1 MLKVILLCL
10 ILITPTLVLYQN
22 YTVLNANYGKL
33 TDTYDKLTINFVDLE
48 DSFEKLDKENQ
59 QLGNENQ
66 QLGNDLNLLMEDYE
80 KSKTLLD
87 KLEQLLEDTTE
98 QKTELE
104 SEVKTKSS
112 EISQLVEDGNA
123 KQSAINSLNDD
134 ILLLS
139 TAILTLDELSLTL
152 ESEILDLTNN
162 IKDQEQTILWQAD
175 QNLVLENTVF
185 NMMEIEDELRR
196 ENYNLTQDNARM
208 TLLLSESILGQRDEI
223 YRVGNNIRESVVHV
237 SDSSSYGTG
246 FFVSNNGCILT
257 NAHVTDG
264 SNFVTVELSN
274 GSKYTGT
281 VIKEGNHIL
290 NNRANSNAFDLA
302 LVKIEIDSVPIPIST
317 VNPDVDEMI
326 ILVGHP
332 GELGSWVI
340 AAGAYNGNADNIPS
354 EHSFSLPSVFGG
366 SSGSPIVNMNGELV
380 GVNWGSG
387 LDDPLNQNDNIVV
400 WKDNLGKLIMANQH
414 SIAETSA
421 SAITFLSDTQCR
433 IT

>member
-10 ILITPTLVLYQN
+10 ILITPTIVLYQN
-22 YTVLNANYGKL
+22 YTVLNVNYGKL
-33 TDTYDKLTINFVDLE
+33 TDNFNELTINFVDLE

-66 QLGNDLNLLMEDYE
+66 QLENDLNLLIADYE

-87 KLEQLLEDTTE
+87 KLEQLLEDTNN

-104 SEVKTKSS
+104 SEIKTKSS
-112 EISQLVEDGNA
+112 EISQLIEDGNA

-134 ILLLS
+134 LTVAANEIE
-139 TAILTLDELSLTL
+139 TLDELSLTL
-152 ESEILDLTNN
+152 ESEILDLVDN
-162 IKDQEQTILWQAD
+162 IEDQEQTISNLENIENELKRQK
-175 QNLVLENTVF
+175 QNLIEEN
-185 NMMEIEDELRR
+185 EIL
-196 ENYNLTQDNARM
+196 NDNN
-208 TLLLSESILGQRDEI
+208 TKLSLLLSESILGQRDEI
-223 YRVGNNIRESVVHV
+223 YRIGNNIRESVVHV

-246 FFVSNNGCILT
+246 FFVSSNGCILT

-264 SNFVTVELSN
+264 NNFVTVELSN
-274 GSKYTGT
+274 GRKYTGT
-281 VIKEGNHIL
+281 VIKEGNYIL
-290 NNRANSNAFDLA
+290 NNRVNSNAFDLA

-317 VNPDVDEMI
+317 VNPDIDEMI

-340 AAGAYNGNADNIPS
+340 AAGTYNGNADDIPS

-400 WKDNLGKLIMANQH
+400 WKDNLGKLIMANQY

-421 SAITFLSDTQCR
+421 SAITFLSNTQCR

>member
-22 YTVLNANYGKL
+22 YTELNANYGKL
-33 TDTYDKLTINFVDLE
+33 TDNYDKLTINFVDLE
-48 DSFEKLDKENQ
+48 DSFEKLDQ
-59 QLGNENQ
+59 ENQ
-66 QLGNDLNLLMEDYE
+66 QLGNDLNLLIEDYE
-80 KSKTLLD
+80 KSITLLD
-87 KLEQLLEDTTE
+87 KLEQLLEDTNK

-104 SEVKTKSS
+104 SEIKTKSS
-112 EISQLVEDGNA
+112 EISQLIEDGNA

-134 ILLLS
+134 LTVAANEIE
-139 TAILTLDELSLTL
+139 TLDEFSLTL
-152 ESEILDLTNN
+152 ESEILALTNN
-162 IKDQEQTILWQAD
+162 IEDQKQTISNLENVENELKRQK
-175 QNLVLENTVF
+175 QNLIEENDIL
-185 NMMEIEDELRR
+185 N
-196 ENYNLTQDNARM
+196 DNNVKLS
-208 TLLLSESILGQRDEI
+208 LLLSESILGQRDEI

-237 SDSSSYGTG
+237 SDRSSYGTG

-264 SNFVTVELSN
+264 NSFVTVELSN
-274 GSKYTGT
+274 GQKYTGT

-302 LVKIEIDSVPIPIST
+302 LIKIEIDSVPIPIST
-317 VNPDVDEMI
+317 IDPDVDEMI

-332 GELGSWVI
+332 GELGNWVI
-340 AAGAYNGNADNIPS
+340 AAGTYNGNADDIPS

-387 LDDPLNQNDNIVV
+387 VDDPLNQNDNIVV
-400 WKDNLGKLIMANQH
+400 WKDNLGKLIMANQY

>member
-22 YTVLNANYGKL
+22 YTELNVNYGKL
-33 TDTYDKLTINFVDLE
+33 TDNYDKLTINFIDLE
-48 DSFEKLDKENQ
+48 DSFEKLDQ
-59 QLGNENQ
+59 ENQ
-66 QLGNDLNLLMEDYE
+66 QLGNDLNLLIEDYE
-80 KSKTLLD
+80 KSITLLD
-87 KLEQLLEDTTE
+87 KLEQLLEDTNK

-104 SEVKTKSS
+104 SEIKTKSS
-112 EISQLVEDGNA
+112 EISQLIEDGNS

-134 ILLLS
+134 LTVAANEIE
-139 TAILTLDELSLTL
+139 TLDEFSLTL
-152 ESEILDLTNN
+152 ESEILALTNN
-162 IKDQEQTILWQAD
+162 IEDQKQTISNLENVENELKRQK
-175 QNLVLENTVF
+175 QNLLEEN
-185 NMMEIEDELRR
+185 EIL
-196 ENYNLTQDNARM
+196 NDNNVKLS
-208 TLLLSESILGQRDEI
+208 LLLSESILGQRDEI

-237 SDSSSYGTG
+237 SDRSSYGTG

-264 SNFVTVELSN
+264 NRFVTVELSN
-274 GSKYTGT
+274 GQKYTGT

-302 LVKIEIDSVPIPIST
+302 LIKIEIDSVPIPIST
-317 VNPDVDEMI
+317 IDPDVDEMI

-332 GELGSWVI
+332 GELGNWVI
-340 AAGAYNGNADNIPS
+340 AAGTYNGNADDIPS

-400 WKDNLGKLIMANQH
+400 WKDNLGKLIMANQY

>member
-22 YTVLNANYGKL
+22 YTVLNINYGKL
-33 TDTYDKLTINFVDLE
+33 TDNFNELTINFVDLE

-66 QLGNDLNLLMEDYE
+66 QLGNDLNLLIADYE

-87 KLEQLLEDTTE
+87 KLEQLLEDTNN

-104 SEVKTKSS
+104 SEIKTKSS
-112 EISQLVEDGNA
+112 EISQLIEDGNA

-134 ILLLS
+134 LTVATNEIE
-139 TAILTLDELSLTL
+139 TLDELSLTL
-152 ESEILDLTNN
+152 ESEILTLADN
-162 IKDQEQTILWQAD
+162 IEDQKQTISNLENIENELKRQK
-175 QNLVLENTVF
+175 QNLIEEN
-185 NMMEIEDELRR
+185 EIL
-196 ENYNLTQDNARM
+196 NDNN
-208 TLLLSESILGQRDEI
+208 TKLSLLLSESILGQRDEI

-246 FFVSNNGCILT
+246 FFVSSNGCILT

-264 SNFVTVELSN
+264 NNFVTVELSN
-274 GSKYTGT
+274 GRKYTGT
-281 VIKEGNHIL
+281 VIKEGNYIL

-340 AAGAYNGNADNIPS
+340 AAGTYNGNADDIPS

-387 LDDPLNQNDNIVV
+387 VDDPLNQNDNIVV
-400 WKDNLGKLIMANQH
+400 WKDNLGKLIMANQY

-421 SAITFLSDTQCR
+421 SAITFLSNTQCR

>member
-10 ILITPTLVLYQN
+10 ILITPTIVLYQN
-22 YTVLNANYGKL
+22 YTELNANYGKL
-33 TDTYDKLTINFVDLE
+33 TDNYDKLTINFVGLE

-66 QLGNDLNLLMEDYE
+66 QLGNENQQLGNDLNLLIADYE
-80 KSKTLLD
+80 KSKTLLN
-87 KLEQLLEDTTE
+87 KLEQLLENTNE

-104 SEVKTKSS
+104 SEIKTKSS
-112 EISQLVEDGNA
+112 EISQLIEDGNA

-134 ILLLS
+134 LTVAANEIE
-139 TAILTLDELSLTL
+139 TLDELSLTL
-152 ESEILDLTNN
+152 ESEILALADN
-162 IKDQEQTILWQAD
+162 IEDQKQTISNLENIENELKIQK
-175 QNLVLENTVF
+175 QNLVEEN
-185 NMMEIEDELRR
+185 EIL
-196 ENYNLTQDNARM
+196 NDNN
-208 TLLLSESILGQRDEI
+208 TKLSLLLSESILGQRDEI
-223 YRVGNNIRESVVHV
+223 YRVGNNMRESVVHV

-274 GSKYTGT
+274 GRKYTGT

-317 VNPDVDEMI
+317 VNPDIDEMI

-340 AAGAYNGNADNIPS
+340 AAGAYNGNADDIPS

-387 LDDPLNQNDNIVV
+387 VDDPLNQNDNIVV
-400 WKDNLGKLIMANQH
+400 WKDNLGKLIMNNQH

>member
-10 ILITPTLVLYQN
+10 ILITPTIVLYQN
-22 YTVLNANYGKL
+22 YTELNVNYGKL
-33 TDTYDKLTINFVDLE
+33 TDNYDKLTINFVDLK
-48 DSFEKLDKENQ
+48 DSFEELDEENQ
-59 QLGNENQ
+59 QLGNKNQ
-66 QLGNDLNLLMEDYE
+66 QLENDLNLLIEDYE
-80 KSKTLLD
+80 KSKTLLN
-87 KLEQLLEDTTE
+87 KLEQLLEDINE
-98 QKTELE
+98 QKIELE
-104 SEVKTKSS
+104 SEIKTKSS

-134 ILLLS
+134 LTVAVNEIE
-139 TAILTLDELSLTL
+139 TLDEFSMTL
-152 ESEILDLTNN
+152 ESEILALTNN
-162 IKDQEQTILWQAD
+162 IEDQEQTISNLENIENELKRQK
-175 QNLVLENTVF
+175 QNLIEENK
-185 NMMEIEDELRR
+185 I
-196 ENYNLTQDNARM
+196 LTDNN
-208 TLLLSESILGQRDEI
+208 TKISLLLSESILGQRDEI

-264 SNFVTVELSN
+264 NNFVTIELSN
-274 GSKYTGT
+274 GRKYIGT

-332 GELGSWVI
+332 GELGKWVI
-340 AAGAYNGNADNIPS
+340 AAGTYNGNDPDIPS
-354 EHSFSLPSVFGG
+354 ESIFRLPSVFGG

-380 GVNWGSG
+380 GVNWGSA

-400 WKDNLGKLIMANQH
+400 WKDNLGKLIMANQY

>member
-10 ILITPTLVLYQN
+10 ILITPTIVLYQN
-22 YTVLNANYGKL
+22 YTELNVNYGKL
-33 TDTYDKLTINFVDLE
+33 TDNYDKLTINFVDLK
-48 DSFEKLDKENQ
+48 DSFEELDEENQ
-59 QLGNENQ
+59 QLGNKNQ
-66 QLGNDLNLLMEDYE
+66 QLENDLNLLIKDYE
-80 KSKTLLD
+80 KSKTLLN
-87 KLEQLLEDTTE
+87 KLEQLLEDINE
-98 QKTELE
+98 QKIELE
-104 SEVKTKSS
+104 SEIKTKSS

-134 ILLLS
+134 LTVAVNEIE
-139 TAILTLDELSLTL
+139 TLDEFSMTL
-152 ESEILDLTNN
+152 ESEIARHTLANLILNRQITSIEQKNQILVEENEILNDNN
-162 IKDQEQTILWQAD
+162 TKLS
-175 QNLVLENTVF
+175 
-185 NMMEIEDELRR
+185 
-196 ENYNLTQDNARM
+196 
-208 TLLLSESILGQRDEI
+208 LLLSESVLGQRDEI

-264 SNFVTVELSN
+264 NNFVTIELSN
-274 GSKYTGT
+274 GRKYTGT

-290 NNRANSNAFDLA
+290 NNRANSNEFDLA

-332 GELGSWVI
+332 GELGKWVI
-340 AAGAYNGNADNIPS
+340 AAGTYNGNDPDIPS
-354 EHSFSLPSVFGG
+354 ESIFRLPSVFGG

-400 WKDNLGKLIMANQH
+400 WKDNLGKLIMANQY

>member
-22 YTVLNANYGKL
+22 YTELNVNYGKL
-33 TDTYDKLTINFVDLE
+33 TDNYDKLTINFIDLE
-48 DSFEKLDKENQ
+48 DSFEKLDQ
-59 QLGNENQ
+59 ENQ
-66 QLGNDLNLLMEDYE
+66 QLGNDLNLLIEDYE
-80 KSKTLLD
+80 KSITLLD
-87 KLEQLLEDTTE
+87 KLEQLLEDTNK

-104 SEVKTKSS
+104 SEIKTKSS
-112 EISQLVEDGNA
+112 EISQLIEDGNA

-134 ILLLS
+134 LTVAANEIE
-139 TAILTLDELSLTL
+139 TLDEFSLTL
-152 ESEILDLTNN
+152 ESEILALTNN
-162 IKDQEQTILWQAD
+162 IEDQKQTISNLENVENELKRQK
-175 QNLVLENTVF
+175 QNLIEENDIL
-185 NMMEIEDELRR
+185 N
-196 ENYNLTQDNARM
+196 DNNVKLS
-208 TLLLSESILGQRDEI
+208 LLLSESILGQRDEI

-237 SDSSSYGTG
+237 SDRSSYGTG

-264 SNFVTVELSN
+264 NRFVTVELSN
-274 GSKYTGT
+274 GQKYTGT
-281 VIKEGNHIL
+281 VIKEGNYIL
-290 NNRANSNAFDLA
+290 NNRANSNEFDLA

-332 GELGSWVI
+332 GELGNWVI
-340 AAGAYNGNADNIPS
+340 AAGTYNGNADDIPS

-400 WKDNLGKLIMANQH
+400 WKDNLGKLIMANQY

>member
-10 ILITPTLVLYQN
+10 ILITPTIVLYQN

-33 TDTYDKLTINFVDLE
+33 TDNYDKLTINFFDLE
-48 DSFEKLDKENQ
+48 ESFQELDV
-59 QLGNENQ
+59 ENQ
-66 QLGNDLNLLMEDYE
+66 QLGNDLNLLIQDYK
-80 KSKTLLD
+80 KSQTLLHQ
-87 KLEQLLEDTTE
+87 LETQLKEINN
-98 QKTELE
+98 QKTTLELE
-104 SEVKTKSS
+104 IEVKIT
-112 EISQLVEDGNA
+112 EISQLIEEGNT
-123 KQSAINSLNDD
+123 KQSTINSLNNEL
-134 ILLLS
+134 I
-139 TAILTLDELSLTL
+139 IHKNEINQFNELSLNL
-152 ESEILDLTNN
+152 ESEITRHTLANLILNRQITSIEQKNQILVEENEILNDNN
-162 IKDQEQTILWQAD
+162 TKLS
-175 QNLVLENTVF
+175 
-185 NMMEIEDELRR
+185 
-196 ENYNLTQDNARM
+196 
-208 TLLLSESILGQRDEI
+208 LLLSESILGQRDEI

-246 FFVSNNGCILT
+246 FFVSSNGCILT

-264 SNFVTVELSN
+264 NNFVTVELSN
-274 GSKYTGT
+274 GRKYTGT

-290 NNRANSNAFDLA
+290 NNRVNSNAFDLA

-317 VNPDVDEMI
+317 VNPDIDEMI

-340 AAGAYNGNADNIPS
+340 AAGTYNGNADDIPS

>member
-10 ILITPTLVLYQN
+10 ILITPTIVLYQN
-22 YTVLNANYGKL
+22 YTVLNANYVKL
-33 TDTYDKLTINFVDLE
+33 TDNYDKLTINFVGLE

-87 KLEQLLEDTTE
+87 KLEQLLENTTE

-104 SEVKTKSS
+104 SEIKTKSS
-112 EISQLVEDGNA
+112 EISQLIEDGNA

-340 AAGAYNGNADNIPS
+340 AAGAYNGTADDIPS
-354 EHSFSLPSVFGG
+354 EHSFS
-366 SSGSPIVNMNGELV
+366 
-380 GVNWGSG
+380 
-387 LDDPLNQNDNIVV
+387 
-400 WKDNLGKLIMANQH
+400 
-414 SIAETSA
+414 
-421 SAITFLSDTQCR
+421 
-433 IT
+433 

>member
-10 ILITPTLVLYQN
+10 ILITPTIVLYQN
-22 YTVLNANYGKL
+22 YTELNVNYGKL
-33 TDTYDKLTINFVDLE
+33 TDNYDKLTINFVDLK
-48 DSFEKLDKENQ
+48 DSFEELDKENQ
-59 QLGNENQ
+59 QLGNKNQ
-66 QLGNDLNLLMEDYE
+66 QLENDLNLLIKDYE
-80 KSKTLLD
+80 KSKTLLN
-87 KLEQLLEDTTE
+87 KLEQLLEDINE
-98 QKTELE
+98 QKIELE
-104 SEVKTKSS
+104 SEIKTKSS

-134 ILLLS
+134 LTVAVNEIE
-139 TAILTLDELSLTL
+139 TLDEFSMTL
-152 ESEILDLTNN
+152 ESEIARHTLANLILNRQITSIEQKNQILVEENEILTDNN
-162 IKDQEQTILWQAD
+162 TKIS
-175 QNLVLENTVF
+175 
-185 NMMEIEDELRR
+185 
-196 ENYNLTQDNARM
+196 
-208 TLLLSESILGQRDEI
+208 LLLSESILGQRDEI

-264 SNFVTVELSN
+264 NNFVTIELSN
-274 GSKYTGT
+274 GRKYTGT

-290 NNRANSNAFDLA
+290 NNRANSNEFDLA

-332 GELGSWVI
+332 GELGKWVI
-340 AAGAYNGNADNIPS
+340 AAGTYNGNDPDIPS
-354 EHSFSLPSVFGG
+354 ESIFRLPSVFGG

-400 WKDNLGKLIMANQH
+400 WKDNLGKLIMANQY

>member
-22 YTVLNANYGKL
+22 YTVLNINYGKL
-33 TDTYDKLTINFVDLE
+33 TDNFNELTINFVDLE

-66 QLGNDLNLLMEDYE
+66 QLGNDLNLLIADYE

-87 KLEQLLEDTTE
+87 KLEQLLEDTNN

-104 SEVKTKSS
+104 SEIKTKSS
-112 EISQLVEDGNA
+112 EISQLIEDGNA

-134 ILLLS
+134 LTVAANEIE
-139 TAILTLDELSLTL
+139 TLDELSLTL
-152 ESEILDLTNN
+152 ESEILTLADN
-162 IKDQEQTILWQAD
+162 IEDQKQTISNLENIENELKRQK
-175 QNLVLENTVF
+175 QNLIEEN
-185 NMMEIEDELRR
+185 EIL
-196 ENYNLTQDNARM
+196 NDNN
-208 TLLLSESILGQRDEI
+208 TKLSLLLSESILGQRDEI

-246 FFVSNNGCILT
+246 FFVSSNGCILT

-264 SNFVTVELSN
+264 NNFVTVELSN
-274 GSKYTGT
+274 GRKYTGT

-290 NNRANSNAFDLA
+290 NNRVNSNAFDLA

-340 AAGAYNGNADNIPS
+340 AAGTYNGNADNIPS

-400 WKDNLGKLIMANQH
+400 WKDNLGKLIMANQY

-421 SAITFLSDTQCR
+421 SAITFLSNTQCR

>member
-10 ILITPTLVLYQN
+10 VLITPTIVLYQN
-22 YTVLNANYGKL
+22 YTVLNVNYGKL
-33 TDTYDKLTINFVDLE
+33 TDNYDKLTINFVDLE

-66 QLGNDLNLLMEDYE
+66 QLGNDLNLLIADYE

-87 KLEQLLEDTTE
+87 KLEQLLEDTNN

-104 SEVKTKSS
+104 SEIKTKSS
-112 EISQLVEDGNA
+112 EISQLIEDGNA

-134 ILLLS
+134 LTVAANEIE
-139 TAILTLDELSLTL
+139 TLDELSLTL
-152 ESEILDLTNN
+152 ESEILTLADN
-162 IKDQEQTILWQAD
+162 IEDQKQTISNLENIENELKRQK
-175 QNLVLENTVF
+175 QNLIEEN
-185 NMMEIEDELRR
+185 EIL
-196 ENYNLTQDNARM
+196 NDNN
-208 TLLLSESILGQRDEI
+208 TKLSLLLSESILGQRDEI

-246 FFVSNNGCILT
+246 FFVSSNGCILT

-264 SNFVTVELSN
+264 NNFVTVELSN
-274 GSKYTGT
+274 GRKYTGT
-281 VIKEGNHIL
+281 VIKEGNYIL
-290 NNRANSNAFDLA
+290 NNRVNSNAFDLA

-317 VNPDVDEMI
+317 VNPDIDEMI

-340 AAGAYNGNADNIPS
+340 AAGTYNGNADDIPS

-400 WKDNLGKLIMANQH
+400 WKDNLGKLIMANQY

-421 SAITFLSDTQCR
+421 SAITFLSNTQCR

>member
-10 ILITPTLVLYQN
+10 ILITPTIVLYQN
-22 YTVLNANYGKL
+22 YTVLNVNYGKL
-33 TDTYDKLTINFVDLE
+33 TDNYDKLTINFVGLE

-66 QLGNDLNLLMEDYE
+66 QLGNDLNLLIADYE

-87 KLEQLLEDTTE
+87 KLEQLLEDTNN

-104 SEVKTKSS
+104 SEIKTKSS
-112 EISQLVEDGNA
+112 EISQLIEDGNA

-134 ILLLS
+134 LTVATNEIE
-139 TAILTLDELSLTL
+139 TLDELSLTL
-152 ESEILDLTNN
+152 ESEILDLVDN
-162 IKDQEQTILWQAD
+162 IEDQEQTISNLENIENELKRQK
-175 QNLVLENTVF
+175 QNLVKEN
-185 NMMEIEDELRR
+185 EIL
-196 ENYNLTQDNARM
+196 NDNN
-208 TLLLSESILGQRDEI
+208 TKLSLLLSESILGQRDEI

-264 SNFVTVELSN
+264 NNFVTVELSN
-274 GSKYTGT
+274 GRKYTGT

-290 NNRANSNAFDLA
+290 NNRVNSNAFDLA

-317 VNPDVDEMI
+317 INPDVDEMI

-340 AAGAYNGNADNIPS
+340 AAGTYNGNADNIPS

-387 LDDPLNQNDNIVV
+387 VDDPLNQNDNIVV
-400 WKDNLGKLIMANQH
+400 WKDNLGKLIMANQY

-421 SAITFLSDTQCR
+421 SAITFLSNTQCR

>member
-1 MLKVILLCL
+1 M
-10 ILITPTLVLYQN
+10 
-22 YTVLNANYGKL
+22 
-33 TDTYDKLTINFVDLE
+33 
-48 DSFEKLDKENQ
+48 
-59 QLGNENQ
+59 
-66 QLGNDLNLLMEDYE
+66 
-80 KSKTLLD
+80 
-87 KLEQLLEDTTE
+87 
-98 QKTELE
+98 
-104 SEVKTKSS
+104 
-112 EISQLVEDGNA
+112 
-123 KQSAINSLNDD
+123 
-134 ILLLS
+134 
-139 TAILTLDELSLTL
+139 TL
-152 ESEILDLTNN
+152 ESEILALTNN
-162 IKDQEQTILWQAD
+162 IEDQEQTISNLENIENELKRQK
-175 QNLVLENTVF
+175 QNLIEEN
-185 NMMEIEDELRR
+185 EI
-196 ENYNLTQDNARM
+196 LTDNN
-208 TLLLSESILGQRDEI
+208 TKLSLLLSESILGQRDEI

-264 SNFVTVELSN
+264 SNFVTIELSN
-274 GSKYTGT
+274 GRKYTGT

-340 AAGAYNGNADNIPS
+340 AAGTYNGNADDIPS

-400 WKDNLGKLIMANQH
+400 WKDNLGKLIMTNQY

>member
-22 YTVLNANYGKL
+22 YTELNANYGKL
-33 TDTYDKLTINFVDLE
+33 TDNYDKLTINFVDLE
-48 DSFEKLDKENQ
+48 DSFEKLDQENQ
-59 QLGNENQ
+59 QLEK
-66 QLGNDLNLLMEDYE
+66 DLNLLIEDYE
-80 KSKTLLD
+80 KSITLLD
-87 KLEQLLEDTTE
+87 KLEQLLEDTNK

-104 SEVKTKSS
+104 SEIKTKSS
-112 EISQLVEDGNA
+112 EISQLIEDGNT

-134 ILLLS
+134 LTVAANEIE
-139 TAILTLDELSLTL
+139 TLDEFSLTL
-152 ESEILDLTNN
+152 ESEILALTNN
-162 IKDQEQTILWQAD
+162 IEDQKQTINNLENVENELKRQK
-175 QNLVLENTVF
+175 QNLIEENDIL
-185 NMMEIEDELRR
+185 N
-196 ENYNLTQDNARM
+196 DNNAKLS
-208 TLLLSESILGQRDEI
+208 LLLSESILGQRDEI

-237 SDSSSYGTG
+237 SDRSSYGTG

-264 SNFVTVELSN
+264 NRFVTVELSN
-274 GSKYTGT
+274 GQKYTGT
-281 VIKEGNHIL
+281 VIKEGNYIL
-290 NNRANSNAFDLA
+290 NNRANSNEFDLA
-302 LVKIEIDSVPIPIST
+302 LIKIEIDSVPIPIST

-332 GELGSWVI
+332 GELGNWVI
-340 AAGAYNGNADNIPS
+340 AAGTYNGNADDIPS

-400 WKDNLGKLIMANQH
+400 WKDNLGKLIMANQY

>member
-33 TDTYDKLTINFVDLE
+33 TDNYDKLTINFVDLE

-66 QLGNDLNLLMEDYE
+66 QLGNDLNLLIEDYK

-87 KLEQLLEDTTE
+87 KLEQLLEDTNN

-104 SEVKTKSS
+104 SEIKTKSS
-112 EISQLVEDGNA
+112 EISQLIEDGNA

-134 ILLLS
+134 LTVAVNEIE
-139 TAILTLDELSLTL
+139 TLDELSIAL
-152 ESEILDLTNN
+152 ESEIFSLTNN
-162 IKDQEQTILWQAD
+162 IEDQKQTISNLENIENELKRQK
-175 QNLVLENTVF
+175 QNLIEEN
-185 NMMEIEDELRR
+185 EIL
-196 ENYNLTQDNARM
+196 NDNN
-208 TLLLSESILGQRDEI
+208 TKLSLLLSESILGQRDEI

-237 SDSSSYGTG
+237 SDGPSYGTG

-264 SNFVTVELSN
+264 NNFVTVELSN
-274 GSKYTGT
+274 GRKYTGT

-332 GELGSWVI
+332 GELGRWVI
-340 AAGAYNGNADNIPS
+340 AAGTYNGNANYIPS

>member
-22 YTVLNANYGKL
+22 YTVLNINYGKL
-33 TDTYDKLTINFVDLE
+33 TDNFNELTINFVDLE

-66 QLGNDLNLLMEDYE
+66 QLGNDLNLLIADYE

-87 KLEQLLEDTTE
+87 KLEQLLEDTNN

-104 SEVKTKSS
+104 SEIKTKSS
-112 EISQLVEDGNA
+112 EISQLIEDGNA

-134 ILLLS
+134 LTVAANEIE
-139 TAILTLDELSLTL
+139 TLDELSLTL
-152 ESEILDLTNN
+152 ESEILTLADN
-162 IKDQEQTILWQAD
+162 IEDQKQTISNLENIENELKRQK
-175 QNLVLENTVF
+175 QNLIEEN
-185 NMMEIEDELRR
+185 EIL
-196 ENYNLTQDNARM
+196 NDNN
-208 TLLLSESILGQRDEI
+208 TKLSLLLSESILGQRDEI

-246 FFVSNNGCILT
+246 FFVSSNGCILT

-264 SNFVTVELSN
+264 NNFVTVELSN
-274 GSKYTGT
+274 GRKYTGT
-281 VIKEGNHIL
+281 VIKEGNYIL

-340 AAGAYNGNADNIPS
+340 AAGTYNGNADDIPS

-387 LDDPLNQNDNIVV
+387 VDDPLNQNDNIVV
-400 WKDNLGKLIMANQH
+400 WKDNLGKLIMANQY

-421 SAITFLSDTQCR
+421 SAITFLSNTQCR

>member
-22 YTVLNANYGKL
+22 YTELNANYGKL
-33 TDTYDKLTINFVDLE
+33 TDNYDKLTINFVDLE
-48 DSFEKLDKENQ
+48 DSFEKLDQ
-59 QLGNENQ
+59 ENQ
-66 QLGNDLNLLMEDYE
+66 QLGNDLNLLIEDYE
-80 KSKTLLD
+80 KSITLLD
-87 KLEQLLEDTTE
+87 KLEQLLEDTNK

-104 SEVKTKSS
+104 SEIKTKSS
-112 EISQLVEDGNA
+112 EISQLIEDGNA

-134 ILLLS
+134 LTVAANEIE
-139 TAILTLDELSLTL
+139 TLDEFSLTL
-152 ESEILDLTNN
+152 ESEILALTNN
-162 IKDQEQTILWQAD
+162 IEDQKQTISNLENVENELKRQK
-175 QNLVLENTVF
+175 QNLIEENDIL
-185 NMMEIEDELRR
+185 N
-196 ENYNLTQDNARM
+196 DNNVKLS
-208 TLLLSESILGQRDEI
+208 LLLSESILGQRDEI

-237 SDSSSYGTG
+237 SDRSSYGTG

-264 SNFVTVELSN
+264 NSFVTVELSN
-274 GSKYTGT
+274 GQKYTGT
-281 VIKEGNHIL
+281 VIKEGNYIL
-290 NNRANSNAFDLA
+290 NNRVNSNAFDLA
-302 LVKIEIDSVPIPIST
+302 LIKIEIDSVPIPIST
-317 VNPDVDEMI
+317 INPDVDEMI

-332 GELGSWVI
+332 GELGNWVI
-340 AAGAYNGNADNIPS
+340 AAGTYNGNADDIPS

-400 WKDNLGKLIMANQH
+400 WKDNLGKLIMANQY

>member
-22 YTVLNANYGKL
+22 YTELNVNYGKL
-33 TDTYDKLTINFVDLE
+33 TDNYDKLTINFIDLE
-48 DSFEKLDKENQ
+48 DSFEKLDQ
-59 QLGNENQ
+59 ENQ
-66 QLGNDLNLLMEDYE
+66 QLGNDLNLLIEDYE
-80 KSKTLLD
+80 KSITLLD
-87 KLEQLLEDTTE
+87 KLEQLLEDTNK

-104 SEVKTKSS
+104 SEIKTKSS
-112 EISQLVEDGNA
+112 EISQLIEDGNA

-134 ILLLS
+134 LTVAANEIE
-139 TAILTLDELSLTL
+139 TLDEFSLTL
-152 ESEILDLTNN
+152 ESEILALTNN
-162 IKDQEQTILWQAD
+162 IEDQKQTISNLENVENELKRQK
-175 QNLVLENTVF
+175 QNLIEENDIL
-185 NMMEIEDELRR
+185 N
-196 ENYNLTQDNARM
+196 DNNAKLS
-208 TLLLSESILGQRDEI
+208 LLLSESILGQRDEI

-237 SDSSSYGTG
+237 SDRSSYGTG

-264 SNFVTVELSN
+264 NRFVTVELSN
-274 GSKYTGT
+274 GQKYTGT

-302 LVKIEIDSVPIPIST
+302 LIKIEIDSVPIPIST
-317 VNPDVDEMI
+317 INPDVDEMI

-332 GELGSWVI
+332 GELGNWVI
-340 AAGAYNGNADNIPS
+340 AAGTYNGNADDIPS

-400 WKDNLGKLIMANQH
+400 WKDNLGKLIMANQY

>member
-22 YTVLNANYGKL
+22 YTELNVNYGKL
-33 TDTYDKLTINFVDLE
+33 TDNYDKLTINFIDLE
-48 DSFEKLDKENQ
+48 DSFEKLDQ
-59 QLGNENQ
+59 ENQ
-66 QLGNDLNLLMEDYE
+66 QLGNDLNLLIEDYE
-80 KSKTLLD
+80 KSITLLD
-87 KLEQLLEDTTE
+87 KLEQLLEDTNE

-104 SEVKTKSS
+104 SEIKTKSS
-112 EISQLVEDGNA
+112 EISQLIEDGNT
-123 KQSAINSLNDD
+123 KQSAINSLNNDLT
-134 ILLLS
+134 I
-139 TAILTLDELSLTL
+139 AANEIETLDEFSLTL
-152 ESEILDLTNN
+152 ESEILALTNN
-162 IKDQEQTILWQAD
+162 IEDQKQTISNLENVENELKRQK
-175 QNLVLENTVF
+175 QNLIEENDIL
-185 NMMEIEDELRR
+185 N
-196 ENYNLTQDNARM
+196 DNN
-208 TLLLSESILGQRDEI
+208 TKLSLLLSESILGQRDEI

-237 SDSSSYGTG
+237 SDRSSYGTG

-264 SNFVTVELSN
+264 NRFVTVELSN
-274 GSKYTGT
+274 GQKYTGT

-302 LVKIEIDSVPIPIST
+302 LIKIEIDSVPIPIST
-317 VNPDVDEMI
+317 IDPDVDEMI

-332 GELGSWVI
+332 GELGNWVI
-340 AAGAYNGNADNIPS
+340 AAGTYNGNADDIPS

-400 WKDNLGKLIMANQH
+400 WKDNLGKLIMANQY

>member
-22 YTVLNANYGKL
+22 YTELNVNYGKL
-33 TDTYDKLTINFVDLE
+33 TDNYDKLTINFIDLE
-48 DSFEKLDKENQ
+48 DSFEKLDQ
-59 QLGNENQ
+59 ENQ
-66 QLGNDLNLLMEDYE
+66 QLGNDLNLLIEDYE
-80 KSKTLLD
+80 KSITLLD
-87 KLEQLLEDTTE
+87 KLEQLLEDTNK

-104 SEVKTKSS
+104 SEIKTKSS
-112 EISQLVEDGNA
+112 EISQLIEDGNA

-134 ILLLS
+134 LTVAANEIE
-139 TAILTLDELSLTL
+139 TLDELSLTL
-152 ESEILDLTNN
+152 ESEILDLVDN
-162 IKDQEQTILWQAD
+162 IEDQEQTISNLENIENELKRQK
-175 QNLVLENTVF
+175 QNLVEEN
-185 NMMEIEDELRR
+185 EIL
-196 ENYNLTQDNARM
+196 NDNN
-208 TLLLSESILGQRDEI
+208 TKLSLLLSESILGQRDEI

-264 SNFVTVELSN
+264 NNFVTIELSN
-274 GSKYTGT
+274 GRKYTGT

-290 NNRANSNAFDLA
+290 NNRVNSNAFDLA

-340 AAGAYNGNADNIPS
+340 AAGTYNGNADDIPS

-400 WKDNLGKLIMANQH
+400 WKDNLGKLIMANQY

-421 SAITFLSDTQCR
+421 SAITFLSNTQCR

>member
-10 ILITPTLVLYQN
+10 ILITPTIVLYQN

-33 TDTYDKLTINFVDLE
+33 TDNYDKLTINFVDLE

-66 QLGNDLNLLMEDYE
+66 QLGNDLNLLIADYE

-87 KLEQLLEDTTE
+87 KLEQLLEDTNN

-104 SEVKTKSS
+104 SEIKTKSS
-112 EISQLVEDGNA
+112 EISQLIEDGNA

-134 ILLLS
+134 LTVATNEIE
-139 TAILTLDELSLTL
+139 TLDELSLTL
-152 ESEILDLTNN
+152 ESEILDLVDN
-162 IKDQEQTILWQAD
+162 IEDQEQTISNLENIENELKRQK
-175 QNLVLENTVF
+175 QNLIEEN
-185 NMMEIEDELRR
+185 EIL
-196 ENYNLTQDNARM
+196 NDNN
-208 TLLLSESILGQRDEI
+208 TKLSLLLSESILGQRDEI

-264 SNFVTVELSN
+264 NNFVTVELSN
-274 GSKYTGT
+274 GRKYTGT

-290 NNRANSNAFDLA
+290 NNRVNSNAFDLA

-317 VNPDVDEMI
+317 VNPDIDEMI

-340 AAGAYNGNADNIPS
+340 AAGTYNGNADDIPS

-400 WKDNLGKLIMANQH
+400 WKDNLGKLIMANQY

-421 SAITFLSDTQCR
+421 SAITFLSNTQCR

>member
-22 YTVLNANYGKL
+22 YTELNANYGKL
-33 TDTYDKLTINFVDLE
+33 TDNYDKLTINFVDLE
-48 DSFEKLDKENQ
+48 DSFEKLDQENQ
-59 QLGNENQ
+59 QLV
-66 QLGNDLNLLMEDYE
+66 NDLNLLIEDYE
-80 KSKTLLD
+80 KSITLLD
-87 KLEQLLEDTTE
+87 KLEQLLEDTNK

-104 SEVKTKSS
+104 SEIKTKSS
-112 EISQLVEDGNA
+112 EISQLIEDGNA

-134 ILLLS
+134 LTVAANEIE
-139 TAILTLDELSLTL
+139 TLDEFSLTL
-152 ESEILDLTNN
+152 ESEILALTNN
-162 IKDQEQTILWQAD
+162 IEDQKQTISNLENVENELKRQK
-175 QNLVLENTVF
+175 QNLIEENDIL
-185 NMMEIEDELRR
+185 N
-196 ENYNLTQDNARM
+196 DNNAKLS
-208 TLLLSESILGQRDEI
+208 LLLSESILGQRDEI

-237 SDSSSYGTG
+237 SDRSSYGTG

-264 SNFVTVELSN
+264 NRFVTVELSN
-274 GSKYTGT
+274 GQKYTGT

-302 LVKIEIDSVPIPIST
+302 LIKIEIDSVPIPIST
-317 VNPDVDEMI
+317 IDPDVDEMI

-332 GELGSWVI
+332 GELGNWVI
-340 AAGAYNGNADNIPS
+340 AAGTYNGNADDIPS

-387 LDDPLNQNDNIVV
+387 VDDPLNQNDNIVV
-400 WKDNLGKLIMANQH
+400 WKDNLGKLIMANQY

>member
-33 TDTYDKLTINFVDLE
+33 TDNYDKLTINFIDLE

-66 QLGNDLNLLMEDYE
+66 QLGNDLNLLIEDYE

-87 KLEQLLEDTTE
+87 KLEQLLENTNK

-104 SEVKTKSS
+104 SEIKTKSS
-112 EISQLVEDGNA
+112 EISQLIEDGNA

-134 ILLLS
+134 LTVAVNEIE
-139 TAILTLDELSLTL
+139 TLDELSIAL
-152 ESEILDLTNN
+152 ESEIFSLTNN
-162 IKDQEQTILWQAD
+162 IEDQKQTISNLENIENELKRQK
-175 QNLVLENTVF
+175 QNLIEEKQNLIEEN
-185 NMMEIEDELRR
+185 EIL
-196 ENYNLTQDNARM
+196 NDNN
-208 TLLLSESILGQRDEI
+208 TKLSLLLSESILGQRDEI
-223 YRVGNNIRESVVHV
+223 YRIGNDMRKSVVLV
-237 SDSSSYGTG
+237 SDHNSYGTG

-264 SNFVTVELSN
+264 NSRVTIELSD
-274 GSKYTGT
+274 GKKYSGT
-281 VIKEGNHIL
+281 VLKEGNAAL
-290 NNRANSNAFDLA
+290 NNRANSNQFDLA
-302 LVKIEIDSVPIPIST
+302 LIKIDVTSTPIPIN
-317 VNPDVDEMI
+317 VINPSIDEMI

-332 GELGSWVI
+332 GELGTWVI
-340 AAGAYNGNADNIPS
+340 AAGTYNGNANYIPS

-400 WKDNLGKLIMANQH
+400 WKDNLGKLIMDNQH

>member
-22 YTVLNANYGKL
+22 YTELNVNYGKL
-33 TDTYDKLTINFVDLE
+33 TDNYDKLTINFIDLE
-48 DSFEKLDKENQ
+48 DSFEKLDQ
-59 QLGNENQ
+59 ENQ
-66 QLGNDLNLLMEDYE
+66 QLGNDLNLLIEDYE
-80 KSKTLLD
+80 KSITLLD
-87 KLEQLLEDTTE
+87 KLEQLLEDTNE
-98 QKTELE
+98 QKTKLE
-104 SEVKTKSS
+104 SEIKTKSS
-112 EISQLVEDGNA
+112 EISQLIEDGNA

-134 ILLLS
+134 LTVAANEIE
-139 TAILTLDELSLTL
+139 TLDEFSLTL
-152 ESEILDLTNN
+152 ESEILALSNN
-162 IKDQEQTILWQAD
+162 IEDQKQTISNLENVENELKRQK
-175 QNLVLENTVF
+175 QNLIEENDIL
-185 NMMEIEDELRR
+185 N
-196 ENYNLTQDNARM
+196 DNNAKLS
-208 TLLLSESILGQRDEI
+208 LLLSESILGQRDEI

-237 SDSSSYGTG
+237 SDGPSYGTG

-264 SNFVTVELSN
+264 NNFVTVELSN
-274 GSKYTGT
+274 GRKYTGT

-332 GELGSWVI
+332 GELGNWVI
-340 AAGAYNGNADNIPS
+340 AAGTYNGNADDIPS

-387 LDDPLNQNDNIVV
+387 VDDPLNQNDNIVV
-400 WKDNLGKLIMANQH
+400 WKDNLGKLIMANQY

>member
-10 ILITPTLVLYQN
+10 ILITPTIVLYQN
-22 YTVLNANYGKL
+22 YTELNVNYGKL
-33 TDTYDKLTINFVDLE
+33 TDNYDKLTINFVDLK
-48 DSFEKLDKENQ
+48 DSFEELDEENQ
-59 QLGNENQ
+59 QLGNKNQ
-66 QLGNDLNLLMEDYE
+66 QLENDLNLLIEDYK
-80 KSKTLLD
+80 KSKTLLN
-87 KLEQLLEDTTE
+87 KLEQLLEDINE
-98 QKTELE
+98 QKIELE
-104 SEVKTKSS
+104 SEIKTKSS

-134 ILLLS
+134 LTVAVNEIE
-139 TAILTLDELSLTL
+139 TLDEFSMTL
-152 ESEILDLTNN
+152 ESEIARHTLANLILNRQITSIEQKNQILVEENEILTDNN
-162 IKDQEQTILWQAD
+162 TKIS
-175 QNLVLENTVF
+175 
-185 NMMEIEDELRR
+185 
-196 ENYNLTQDNARM
+196 
-208 TLLLSESILGQRDEI
+208 LLLSESILGQRDEI

-264 SNFVTVELSN
+264 NNFVTIELSN
-274 GSKYTGT
+274 GRKYTGT

-332 GELGSWVI
+332 GELGKWVI
-340 AAGAYNGNADNIPS
+340 AAGTYNGNDPDIPS
-354 EHSFSLPSVFGG
+354 ESIFRLPSVFGG

-387 LDDPLNQNDNIVV
+387 VDDPLNQNDNIVV
-400 WKDNLGKLIMANQH
+400 WKDNLGKLIMANQY

>member
-10 ILITPTLVLYQN
+10 ILITPTIVLYQN
-22 YTVLNANYGKL
+22 YTELTVNYGKL
-33 TDTYDKLTINFVDLE
+33 TDNYDKLTINFVDLK

-66 QLGNDLNLLMEDYE
+66 QLGNDLNLLIEDYK
-80 KSKTLLD
+80 KSKTLLN
-87 KLEQLLEDTTE
+87 KLEQLLENINE
-98 QKTELE
+98 QKIELE
-104 SEVKTKSS
+104 SEIKTKSS
-112 EISQLVEDGNA
+112 EISQLIEDGNA

-134 ILLLS
+134 LTVAVNEIE
-139 TAILTLDELSLTL
+139 TLDEFSMTL
-152 ESEILDLTNN
+152 ESEILALTNN
-162 IKDQEQTILWQAD
+162 IEDQEQTISNLENIENELKRQK
-175 QNLVLENTVF
+175 QNLVEEN
-185 NMMEIEDELRR
+185 EIL
-196 ENYNLTQDNARM
+196 NDNN
-208 TLLLSESILGQRDEI
+208 TKLSLLLSESILGQRDEI

-246 FFVSNNGCILT
+246 FFVSSNGCILT

-264 SNFVTVELSN
+264 NNFVTVELSN
-274 GSKYTGT
+274 GRKYTGT

-290 NNRANSNAFDLA
+290 NNRANSNEFDLA

-317 VNPDVDEMI
+317 ANPEIDEMI

-332 GELGSWVI
+332 GELGRWVI
-340 AAGAYNGNADNIPS
+340 AAGTYNGNVDDIPS

-400 WKDNLGKLIMANQH
+400 WKDNLGKLIMANQY

-421 SAITFLSDTQCR
+421 SAIAFLSDTQCR

>member
-22 YTVLNANYGKL
+22 YTELNVNYGKL
-33 TDTYDKLTINFVDLE
+33 TDNYDKLTINFIDLE
-48 DSFEKLDKENQ
+48 DSFEKLDQ
-59 QLGNENQ
+59 ENQ
-66 QLGNDLNLLMEDYE
+66 QLGNDLNLLIEDYE

-87 KLEQLLEDTTE
+87 KLEQLLEDTNN

-104 SEVKTKSS
+104 SEIKTKSS
-112 EISQLVEDGNA
+112 EISQLIEDGNA

-134 ILLLS
+134 LTVAANEIE
-139 TAILTLDELSLTL
+139 TLDEFSLTL
-152 ESEILDLTNN
+152 ESEILALTNN
-162 IKDQEQTILWQAD
+162 IEDQKQTISNLENVENELKRQK
-175 QNLVLENTVF
+175 QNLIEENDIL
-185 NMMEIEDELRR
+185 N
-196 ENYNLTQDNARM
+196 DNNAKLS
-208 TLLLSESILGQRDEI
+208 LLLSESILGQRDEI

-237 SDSSSYGTG
+237 SDRSSYGTG

-264 SNFVTVELSN
+264 NRFVTVELSN
-274 GSKYTGT
+274 GQKYTGT

-302 LVKIEIDSVPIPIST
+302 LIKIEIDSVPIPIST
-317 VNPDVDEMI
+317 INPDVDEMI

-340 AAGAYNGNADNIPS
+340 AAGTYNGNADDIPS

-387 LDDPLNQNDNIVV
+387 VDDPLNQNDNIVV
-400 WKDNLGKLIMANQH
+400 WKDNLGKLIMANQY

>member
-22 YTVLNANYGKL
+22 YTELNVNYGKL
-33 TDTYDKLTINFVDLE
+33 TDNYDKLTINFIDLE
-48 DSFEKLDKENQ
+48 DSFEKLDQ
-59 QLGNENQ
+59 ENQ
-66 QLGNDLNLLMEDYE
+66 QLGNDLNLLIEDYE
-80 KSKTLLD
+80 KSITLLD
-87 KLEQLLEDTTE
+87 KLEQLLEDTNK

-104 SEVKTKSS
+104 SEIKTKSS
-112 EISQLVEDGNA
+112 EISQLIEDGNA

-134 ILLLS
+134 LTVAANEIE
-139 TAILTLDELSLTL
+139 TLDEFSLTL
-152 ESEILDLTNN
+152 ESEILALTNN
-162 IKDQEQTILWQAD
+162 IEDQKQTISNLENVENELKRQK
-175 QNLVLENTVF
+175 QNLIEENDIL
-185 NMMEIEDELRR
+185 N
-196 ENYNLTQDNARM
+196 DNN
-208 TLLLSESILGQRDEI
+208 TKLSLLLSESILGQRDEI

-237 SDSSSYGTG
+237 SDRSSYGTG

-264 SNFVTVELSN
+264 NRFVTVELSN
-274 GSKYTGT
+274 GQKYTGT

-302 LVKIEIDSVPIPIST
+302 LIKIEIDSVPIPIST
-317 VNPDVDEMI
+317 IDPDVDEMI

-332 GELGSWVI
+332 GELGNWVI
-340 AAGAYNGNADNIPS
+340 AAGTYNGNADDIPS

-400 WKDNLGKLIMANQH
+400 WKDNLGKLIMANQY

>member
-1 MLKVILLCL
+1 MLKVLLLCL
-10 ILITPTLVLYQN
+10 ILITPTIVLYQN
-22 YTVLNANYGKL
+22 YTELNANYGKL
-33 TDTYDKLTINFVDLE
+33 TDNYDKLTINFVGLE

-66 QLGNDLNLLMEDYE
+66 QLGNDLNLLIADYE
-80 KSKTLLD
+80 KSKTLLN
-87 KLEQLLEDTTE
+87 KLEQLLENTNE

-104 SEVKTKSS
+104 SEIKTKSS
-112 EISQLVEDGNA
+112 EISQLIEDGNA

-134 ILLLS
+134 LTVAANEIE
-139 TAILTLDELSLTL
+139 TLDELSLTL
-152 ESEILDLTNN
+152 ESEILALADN
-162 IKDQEQTILWQAD
+162 IEDQKQTISNLENIENELKIQK
-175 QNLVLENTVF
+175 QNLVEEN
-185 NMMEIEDELRR
+185 EIL
-196 ENYNLTQDNARM
+196 NDNN
-208 TLLLSESILGQRDEI
+208 TKLSLLLSESILGQRDEI
-223 YRVGNNIRESVVHV
+223 YRVGNNMRESVVHV

-274 GSKYTGT
+274 GRKYTGT

-340 AAGAYNGNADNIPS
+340 AAGAYNGNADDIPS

-387 LDDPLNQNDNIVV
+387 VDDPLNQNDNIVV

>member
-22 YTVLNANYGKL
+22 YTELNVNYGKL
-33 TDTYDKLTINFVDLE
+33 TDNYDKLTINFIDLE
-48 DSFEKLDKENQ
+48 DSFEKLDQ
-59 QLGNENQ
+59 ENQ
-66 QLGNDLNLLMEDYE
+66 QLGNDLNLLIEDYE
-80 KSKTLLD
+80 KSITLLD
-87 KLEQLLEDTTE
+87 KLEQLLEDTNK

-104 SEVKTKSS
+104 SEIKTKSS
-112 EISQLVEDGNA
+112 EISQLIEDGNA

-134 ILLLS
+134 LTVAANEIE
-139 TAILTLDELSLTL
+139 TLDEFSLTL
-152 ESEILDLTNN
+152 ESEILALTNN
-162 IKDQEQTILWQAD
+162 IEDQKQTISNLENVENELKRQK
-175 QNLVLENTVF
+175 QNLIEENDIL
-185 NMMEIEDELRR
+185 N
-196 ENYNLTQDNARM
+196 DNNAKLS
-208 TLLLSESILGQRDEI
+208 LLLSESILGQRDEI

-237 SDSSSYGTG
+237 SDRSSYGTG

-264 SNFVTVELSN
+264 NRFVTVELSN
-274 GSKYTGT
+274 GQKYTGT

-302 LVKIEIDSVPIPIST
+302 LIKIEIDSVPIPIST
-317 VNPDVDEMI
+317 INPDVDEMI

-332 GELGSWVI
+332 GELGNWVI
-340 AAGAYNGNADNIPS
+340 AAGTYNGNADDIPS

-387 LDDPLNQNDNIVV
+387 VDDPLNQNDNIVV
-400 WKDNLGKLIMANQH
+400 WKDNLGKLIMANQY

>member
-22 YTVLNANYGKL
+22 YTVLNTNYGKL
-33 TDTYDKLTINFVDLE
+33 TDNYDKLTINFVDLE

-66 QLGNDLNLLMEDYE
+66 QLGNDLNLLIEDYK

-87 KLEQLLEDTTE
+87 KLEQLLENTNN

-104 SEVKTKSS
+104 SEIKTKSS
-112 EISQLVEDGNA
+112 EISQLIEDGNA

-134 ILLLS
+134 LTVAVNEIE
-139 TAILTLDELSLTL
+139 TLDELSIAL
-152 ESEILDLTNN
+152 ESEIFSLTNN
-162 IKDQEQTILWQAD
+162 IEDQKQTISNLENIENELKRQK
-175 QNLVLENTVF
+175 QNLIEVNEILNDNNTK
-185 NMMEIEDELRR
+185 LS
-196 ENYNLTQDNARM
+196 
-208 TLLLSESILGQRDEI
+208 LLLSESILGQRDEI

-237 SDSSSYGTG
+237 SDPSSYGTG

-264 SNFVTVELSN
+264 NNFVTVELSN
-274 GSKYTGT
+274 GRKYTGT

-332 GELGSWVI
+332 GELGRWVI
-340 AAGAYNGNADNIPS
+340 AAGTYNGNANYIPS

-387 LDDPLNQNDNIVV
+387 LDDPLNLNDNIVV

>member
-22 YTVLNANYGKL
+22 YTELNVNYGKL
-33 TDTYDKLTINFVDLE
+33 TDNYDKLTINFIDLE
-48 DSFEKLDKENQ
+48 DSFEKLDQ
-59 QLGNENQ
+59 ENQ
-66 QLGNDLNLLMEDYE
+66 QLGNDLNLLIEDYE
-80 KSKTLLD
+80 KSITLLD
-87 KLEQLLEDTTE
+87 KLEQLLEDTNE
-98 QKTELE
+98 QKTKLE
-104 SEVKTKSS
+104 SEIKTKSS
-112 EISQLVEDGNA
+112 EISQLIEDGNT
-123 KQSAINSLNDD
+123 KQSAINSLNNDLT
-134 ILLLS
+134 I
-139 TAILTLDELSLTL
+139 AANEIETLDEFSLTL
-152 ESEILDLTNN
+152 ESEILALTNN
-162 IKDQEQTILWQAD
+162 IEDQKQTISNLENVENELKRQK
-175 QNLVLENTVF
+175 QNLLEEN
-185 NMMEIEDELRR
+185 EIL
-196 ENYNLTQDNARM
+196 NDNNVKLS
-208 TLLLSESILGQRDEI
+208 LLLSESILGQRDEI

-237 SDSSSYGTG
+237 SDRSSYGTG

-264 SNFVTVELSN
+264 NSFVTVELSN
-274 GSKYTGT
+274 GQKYTGT

-302 LVKIEIDSVPIPIST
+302 LIKIEIDSVPIPIST
-317 VNPDVDEMI
+317 INPDVDEMI

-332 GELGSWVI
+332 GELGNWVI
-340 AAGAYNGNADNIPS
+340 AAGTYNGNADDIPS

-387 LDDPLNQNDNIVV
+387 IDDPLNQNDNIVV
-400 WKDNLGKLIMANQH
+400 WKDNLGKLIMANQY

-421 SAITFLSDTQCR
+421 SAITFLSNTQCR

>member
-10 ILITPTLVLYQN
+10 ILITPTIVLYQN
-22 YTVLNANYGKL
+22 YTVLNVNYGKL
-33 TDTYDKLTINFVDLE
+33 TDNFNELTINFVDLE

-66 QLGNDLNLLMEDYE
+66 QLGNDLNLLIADYE

-87 KLEQLLEDTTE
+87 KLEQLLEDTNN

-104 SEVKTKSS
+104 SEIKTKSS
-112 EISQLVEDGNA
+112 EISQLIEDGNA

-152 ESEILDLTNN
+152 ESEILDLVDN
-162 IKDQEQTILWQAD
+162 IEDQEQTISNLENIENELKRQK
-175 QNLVLENTVF
+175 QNLIEEN
-185 NMMEIEDELRR
+185 EIL
-196 ENYNLTQDNARM
+196 NDNN
-208 TLLLSESILGQRDEI
+208 TKLSLLLSESILGQRDEI

-246 FFVSNNGCILT
+246 FFVSSNGCILT

-264 SNFVTVELSN
+264 NNFVTVELSN
-274 GSKYTGT
+274 GRKYTGT
-281 VIKEGNHIL
+281 VIKEGNYIL
-290 NNRANSNAFDLA
+290 NNRVNSNAFDLA

-317 VNPDVDEMI
+317 VNPDIDEMI

-340 AAGAYNGNADNIPS
+340 AAGTYNGNADDIPS

-400 WKDNLGKLIMANQH
+400 WKDNLGKLIMANQY

-421 SAITFLSDTQCR
+421 SAITFLSNTQCR